1 MKVNITT
8 TRGTRHVQQCK
19 TLEEALDFVNF
30 FLKINLFPENV
41 RRITVTDPSSK
52 VLAAWEGGT
61 RTL

>member
-19 TLEEALDFVNF
+19 TLEEGVEFVHF
-30 FLKINLFPENV
+30 FFKLNMFPENV
-41 RRITVTDPSSK
+41 RRITITDPSSK